1 MGQAVGRP
9 RLDTRRRAGYAKDM
23 IVLVA
28 ILLGAL
34 TGWTRAARLGG
45 SRADRL
51 QYAAAMGFAFAALGV
66 FLTIILARMG

>member
-1 MGQAVGRP
+1 
-9 RLDTRRRAGYAKDM
+9 M

-45 SRADRL
+45 SRPDRL
-51 QYAAAMGFAFAALGV
+51 QYAAAFGFGFAALGV